1 MGKLLYTVVCR
12 YYTINGI
19 IEIDLYEVFRRLR
32 ISPYRHPHY
41 GLTWDHYSVIRYHV
55 YSGLAVQYV
64 IKKVLRDID
73 INEETRHFYSIHSP
87 YSLLYDCKYDLKDV
101 EIMNRQSIDIRMR
114 MTDDEFYKVYGNKNY
129 ILNKEGGN

>member
-1 MGKLLYTVVCR
+1 MGKFLYTVVCR

-41 GLTWDHYSVIRYHV
+41 GLIWDHYSVIRYHV

-73 INEETRHFYSIHSP
+73 INEETRHFYSIYSP

-114 MTDDEFYKVYGNKNY
+114 MTDDEFYKIYGGRV
-129 ILNKEGGN
+129 E